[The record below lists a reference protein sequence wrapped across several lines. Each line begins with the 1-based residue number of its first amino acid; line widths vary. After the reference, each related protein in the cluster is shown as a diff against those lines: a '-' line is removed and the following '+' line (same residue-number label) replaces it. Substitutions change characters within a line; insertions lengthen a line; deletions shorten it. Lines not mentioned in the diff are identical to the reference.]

1 MRNKARLRALH
12 LLIRDARYEV
22 LPTANVEAVIVEH
35 LPVGQTVTVTS
46 SPSKGLAATL
56 DLAERLAGQGFHVV
70 PHLAAR
76 MISGSAELGEIV
88 DRLRAAGVDNI
99 FVPAGDADPPAGDY
113 AGAVD
118 LLEDLTAM
126 GSPFAQVGVT
136 GYPQPHPT
144 IHDDITVQA
153 MWDKRRHASYIVSNL
168 CFDPVVLRRWVARLR
183 ARGVTLPLVIGL
195 PGPVERTKLL
205 AMATKI
211 GVGESTRFLAKH
223 KASFAR
229 IASPGGYSP
238 DRFLE
243 RISGTLADPA
253 AVVQGLHLFTFNQVA
268 ETEAW
273 RRSLL
278 ATLDDPPLRQQ
289 PSAS

>member
-1 MRNKARLRALH
+1 MSCVVRNKSRLRSVRTLV
-12 LLIRDARYEV
+12 RDARYEV
-22 LPTANVEAVIVEH
+22 LPTATVEAAIVEH
-35 LPVGQTVTVTS
+35 LPVGQTVTVTA

-56 DLAERLAGQGFHVV
+56 DLAERLAGHGFHVV

-76 MISGSAELGEIV
+76 MISGRGELAEIV
-88 DRLRAAGVDNI
+88 DRLVGAGVDNV
-99 FVPAGDADPPAGDY
+99 FVPAGDADPPTGVY

-126 GSPFAQVGVT
+126 GAPFAHVGVT

-153 MWDKRRHASYIVSNL
+153 MWDKRRHASYVVSNL
-168 CFDPVVLRRWVARLR
+168 CFDPVILRRWVERMR
-183 ARGVTLPLVIGL
+183 ARGVTLPLLIGL
-195 PGPVERTKLL
+195 AGPVERTKLL

-238 DRFLE
+238 ERFLE
-243 RISGTLADPA
+243 RMSGTLADPA

-268 ETEAW
+268 ETETW
-273 RRSLL
+273 RRRLL
-278 ATLDDPPLRQQ
+278 ETLDG
-289 PSAS
+289 AAVAG

>member
-1 MRNKARLRALH
+1 MRNKSRLRSVRS
-12 LLIRDARYEV
+12 LIRDARYEV
-22 LPTANVEAVIVEH
+22 LPTPKVEAAIVEH
-35 LPVGQTVTVTS
+35 LPVGQTVTITS

-56 DLAERLAGQGFHVV
+56 DLAERLAWHGFYVV

-76 MISGSAELGEIV
+76 MISGRAELAEIV
-88 DRLRAAGVDNI
+88 ERLQGVGVDNV
-99 FVPAGDADPPAGDY
+99 FVPAGDADPAAGAY

-118 LLEDLTAM
+118 LLEDLAAM
-126 GSPFAQVGVT
+126 GSPFTHVGVT

-144 IHDDITVQA
+144 LHDDITVQA
-153 MWDKRRHASYIVSNL
+153 MWDKRRHATYVVSNL
-168 CFDPVVLRRWVARLR
+168 CFDPVVLRRWVQRMR
-183 ARGVTLPLVIGL
+183 ARGVTLPLLIGL

-205 AMATKI
+205 SMAAKI
-211 GVGESTRFLAKH
+211 GVGDSTRFLAKH

-243 RISGTLADPA
+243 RMSGTLADSN
-253 AVVQGLHLFTFNQVA
+253 AVVQGLHLFTFNQIP

-273 RRSLL
+273 RQSLL
-278 ATLDDPPLRQQ
+278 ADLDRTPV
-289 PSAS
+289 AG